1 MSLEDFQE
9 SVDMDK
15 VAKVCGELDDLE
27 LLDVIRSKRCENNLS
42 DSNSDDPDSV
52 KTMKDL
58 KPKDVLDALSI

>member
-52 KTMKDL
+52 KR
-58 KPKDVLDALSI
+58 